1 MLNRRYALPA
11 AKRADKTPFMD
22 SLIKSKANQIAEFF
36 RMCSKQGSKLMKAS
50 FKKHLPTYSIKSHGL
65 KLALILTMV
74 GLIPTN
80 ANAHRGAAD
89 EVDACKT
96 RLGFEQVHLTAYTPT
111 LSGDREYCNIIPGV
125 GPTKLVFDYEGKS
138 MRNLSVEFEITK
150 EPEGTRVFYQEPQ
163 KVKTG
168 TMNGSVD
175 FSQYG
180 AGHYLA
186 HIAIVD
192 KDKHL
197 DSHIPFS
204 VGLESLPGKSY
215 MHLFVIT
222 GSLCLL
228 IYGLFRLGQHD
239 TTSNLQ
245 DT

>member
-1 MLNRRYALPA
+1 
-11 AKRADKTPFMD
+11 
-22 SLIKSKANQIAEFF
+22 
-36 RMCSKQGSKLMKAS
+36 MKAKI
-50 FKKHLPTYSIKSHGL
+50 KKHLQAYNFKSL
-65 KLALILTMV
+65 RFKLASILALV
-74 GLIPTN
+74 SLLSTN
-80 ANAHRGAAD
+80 ANAHRGALE
-89 EVDACKT
+89 EVDVCKT
-96 RLGFEQVHLTAYTPT
+96 RLGFERVHFTAYTPT

-138 MRNLSVEFEITK
+138 IRNLSVEFEITK

-175 FSQYG
+175 FNQYG

-192 KDKHL
+192 KDKRL

-204 VGLESLPGKSY
+204 VGLESLPGKNY
-215 MHLFVIT
+215 MQRIVII

-228 IYGLFRLGQHD
+228 AYGLFSVAQKDKINNPRE
-239 TTSNLQ
+239 T
-245 DT
+245 

>member
-1 MLNRRYALPA
+1 
-11 AKRADKTPFMD
+11 
-22 SLIKSKANQIAEFF
+22 
-36 RMCSKQGSKLMKAS
+36 MKAS

-65 KLALILTMV
+65 RLALFLVMV
-74 GLIPTN
+74 GVISTN
-80 ANAHRGAAD
+80 ANAHRGAPD
-89 EVDACKT
+89 EVDACNT
-96 RLGFEQVHLTAYTPT
+96 RLGFERVHLTAYTPT
-111 LSGDREYCNIIPGV
+111 LSGDREYCKIIPGV

-150 EPEGTRVFYQEPQ
+150 EPEGTRIFYQEPQ

-192 KDKHL
+192 KDKRL

-215 MHLFVIT
+215 IQQLVII
-222 GSLCLL
+222 GSLFLL
-228 IYGLFRLGQHD
+228 VYGLFRVAQKETPNH
-239 TTSNLQ
+239 TPET
-245 DT
+245 